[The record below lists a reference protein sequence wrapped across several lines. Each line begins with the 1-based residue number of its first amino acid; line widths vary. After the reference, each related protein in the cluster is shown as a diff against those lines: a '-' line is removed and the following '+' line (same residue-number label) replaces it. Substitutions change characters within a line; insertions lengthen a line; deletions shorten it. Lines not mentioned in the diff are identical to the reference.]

1 MPVMSLK
8 SVPGCLVTM
17 APSVSGSPVAF
28 WPFPSPHLPVPT
40 SPAPAAA
47 VTALGLATAA
57 GAAVGWGA
65 AAGAVVAAAAAGA
78 VVGLAAAAGA
88 VVGAAAAGAV
98 VGAAAGA
105 AGPHALAIR
114 ASAAVIG
121 RNGEPLRCMGYSF
134 KRADLDV
141 LAQLHGYRRG
151 DCRFSQLSPLLLA
164 TLVRSE
170 PRRQGTLTSKKTLR
184 TPSATGAEAP
194 ASGSS
199 AGRPAQPVSGRCWS
213 RNTLRGNGKC
223 ASMAHSTS
231 C

>member
-47 VTALGLATAA
+47 VT
-57 GAAVGWGA
+57 
-65 AAGAVVAAAAAGA
+65 AVVAAAAAGA